1 MDIHFHL
8 NVVVIVLG
16 FVTGRKPLLGD
27 SQARNTSTYGCTPV
41 LTLAADIPAHE
52 TIVETYP

>member
-1 MDIHFHL
+1 MDIHLYL

-16 FVTGRKPLLGD
+16 FVTGRKALLGE
-27 SQARNTSTYGCTPV
+27 SQAGNTSTYGCTPV

-52 TIVETYP
+52 TIAETYP